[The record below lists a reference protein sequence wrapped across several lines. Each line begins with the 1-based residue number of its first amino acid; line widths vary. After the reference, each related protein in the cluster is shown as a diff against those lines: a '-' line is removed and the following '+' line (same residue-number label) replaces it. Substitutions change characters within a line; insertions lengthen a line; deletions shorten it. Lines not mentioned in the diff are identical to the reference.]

1 MKYLFPFFLCL
12 LSLISCKDSK
22 EVQSTEIPSKPRVVE
37 NTPNSCD
44 INASVVKI
52 LPIDSSSKGAC
63 ANHPCKAEIKI
74 NKKENCGV
82 DMSIDVNQ
90 VITVNFSNTLDV
102 TKDINNVD
110 NNNLSGLKEGD
121 YFTAKV
127 FSRLT
132 MGQGKTYTIHT
143 YNKQ

>member
-1 MKYLFPFFLCL
+1 
-12 LSLISCKDSK
+12 
-22 EVQSTEIPSKPRVVE
+22 
-37 NTPNSCD
+37 
-44 INASVVKI
+44 
-52 LPIDSSSKGAC
+52 
-63 ANHPCKAEIKI
+63 
-74 NKKENCGV
+74 
-82 DMSIDVNQ
+82 MSIDVNQ
-90 VITVNFSNTLDV
+90 VITVNFSNTLDA